1 MLTNLLAWSLAI
13 ASLGLYLSG
22 FFLPELYRKFDLVAS
37 GAGLFFAL
45 TLWIYGD
52 RVNGGLLLGT
62 SAGVL
67 LILWFGWQ
75 TFQYRWQLTHPSDRT
90 DTQKAQALW
99 QRLQTLLPEGTLTQV
114 KDRLQALLSRPKP
127 PTTLPPAAPPTPAT
141 PPMNTSPTMQ
151 EDLWSDAQGSGSPA
165 TPSDVSAPP
174 ITHEPEKTQEPE
186 AAETPEIAAVSAE
199 EAPESVES
207 TGATEEPIES
217 IEPTEELIAS
227 IGESTEEPIESI
239 ESTEEPTASTAPE
252 TPAAV
257 PEPAPAS
264 PTDIEPVATAEDV
277 PASAAD
283 LIGDIPD
290 NSDDDSAT
298 VTIENPEHSPPAPEQ
313 INGDSEEEDWP
324 PRGTSI

>member
-99 QRLQTLLPEGTLTQV
+99 QRLQTLLPEGTLTRV
-114 KDRLQALLSRPKP
+114 KDRLQALLSRPNP

-141 PPMNTSPTMQ
+141 PPMDTSPTMQ

-165 TPSDVSAPP
+165 APSDVSAPP

-186 AAETPEIAAVSAE
+186 AAETPEIAAASAEEAPESVESIGATEEPTASTAPETPEIAAASAE

-207 TGATEEPIES
+207 TGV
-217 IEPTEELIAS
+217 
-227 IGESTEEPIESI
+227 
-239 ESTEEPTASTAPE
+239 TEEPTTSTAPE
-252 TPAAV
+252 TPAAA

-264 PTDIEPVATAEDV
+264 PTHIEPEDV

-283 LIGDIPD
+283 LIGDIPE
-290 NSDDDSAT
+290 NSDDDSST
-298 VTIENPEHSPPAPEQ
+298 GTIENPKHSPPTPEQ

-324 PRGTSI
+324 PPGTSIS